1 MQLNGDLI
9 GLALVYGYVL
19 LVVVISFIMKKRWK
33 GDARRKFVH
42 IAVGN
47 IVFFWWIFD
56 NAWVMAFLAA
66 APFIP
71 LLLLVSPYSPI
82 PKLRE
87 SILGQTSEEGHGL
100 GLVMYAISWTI
111 LAYLFF
117 ENRIIASIGIVAM
130 SYGDGFGGYI
140 GKRYGKRKILRNKT
154 LEGTFAVFLATTIS
168 AFLIIEYYGFLYQN
182 GFFSA
187 FIPALAITA
196 QISLLTGVFV
206 SIIELITPGD
216 IDNLVIPLITSWI
229 LYFLGI

>member
-1 MQLNGDLI
+1 MQLNGDLC

-19 LVVVISFIMKKRWK
+19 LVVVISFVMKKRWN

-82 PKLRE
+82 PRLRE

-111 LAYLFF
+111 LAYVFF
-117 ENRIIASIGIVAM
+117 EDRIIASIGIVAM
-130 SYGDGFGGYI
+130 SYGDGFGGYV
-140 GKRYGKRKILRNKT
+140 GKRYGKRRILRNKS
-154 LEGTFAVFLATTIS
+154 LEGSFAVFLATTIS
-168 AFLIIEYYGFLYQN
+168 AFLITEYYRFLHQN

-187 FIPALAITA
+187 TIPALMITT
-196 QISLLTGVFV
+196 QISLTTGIFV

-216 IDNLVIPLITSWI
+216 IDNLVIPLLTSGM
-229 LYFLGI
+229 LYLLGI